1 MENRQSVGRALRRA
15 VPLAAAACLAVAG
28 VGCGTRVPENA
39 SGALSAPLGAAQPAP
54 DPATVPA
61 AGSSGTTPAQEAATA
76 AGSASGSLGRAG
88 APSPATAPS
97 GSGTP
102 TTPGRTA
109 QPKVGAAGTNAAP
122 AGSPSRAATASGG
135 SAPLPAPS
143 APAPTATGAKSPVVV
158 ASVGTLSGPVGA
170 ILLPMVQGTQV
181 WVKSANARGGVNGHP
196 VNLIVYDDR
205 GDPATHGSQV
215 KEAVEQKGALAFLMN
230 TEPITGQSAVGYLES
245 KRIPVIGV
253 PGAEPWG
260 EKSPMYFPQKTVTRN
275 LYVLHPQQ
283 FASQLVP
290 RGITKWG
297 TLVCAE
303 AQGCKDIAK
312 VYTDEA
318 GRLGY
323 QVVYQGQSTV
333 AQPDFTA
340 ECLAARNAGVQALHV
355 NLDESSIQRVASAC
369 NRQNYRPVILI
380 PGGAQT
386 DRMKDVPGLD
396 GAMAVSGVFPYF
408 ATGTPATDE
417 FQQAMRAFGNGVM
430 RGYAVAEGWV
440 SGKLFERATAEL
452 AEPPTTA
459 GILAGLWKIK
469 NDNLGGLTGN
479 LTFTENQPAANPVCG
494 SVIVIKDK
502 AWTAPYAV
510 RCFQ

>member
-1 MENRQSVGRALRRA
+1 MERRQSLGRALRRA
-15 VPLAAAACLAVAG
+15 VPVATAVCLAVAS
-28 VGCGTRVPENA
+28 VGCGTRVAENS
-39 SGALSAPLGAAQPAP
+39 SGVLSA
-54 DPATVPA
+54 
-61 AGSSGTTPAQEAATA
+61 
-76 AGSASGSLGRAG
+76 
-88 APSPATAPS
+88 SPGATAPS
-97 GSGTP
+97 
-102 TTPGRTA
+102 
-109 QPKVGAAGTNAAP
+109 AAGTATIPAGVSGTATPGQQAANP
-122 AGSPSRAATASGG
+122 AGSATGSPGRAGSPS
-135 SAPLPAPS
+135 S
-143 APAPTATGAKSPVVV
+143 APAPSRSGTSTSPAGTTPKVVAAANAAPVGSASRAAATSGGTAPAAATSAQVPAATGAKSPVVV

-170 ILLPMVQGTQV
+170 ILQPMVQGTQV
-181 WVKSANARGGVNGHP
+181 WVKWANSRGGVNGHP
-196 VNLIVYDDR
+196 VNMIVYDDR

-230 TEPITGQSAVGYLES
+230 TEPVTGQSAVGYLES
-245 KRIPVIGV
+245 KHIPVIGV

-283 FASQLVP
+283 FASLLIP

-297 TLVCAE
+297 TLVCVE
-303 AQGCKDIAK
+303 ASGCKDIAK

-355 NLDESSIQRVASAC
+355 NLDESSLQRVATAC
-369 NRQNYRPVILI
+369 NRQNYHPIILM

-396 GAMAVSGVFPYF
+396 GAMAASGVFPYF
-408 ATGTPATDE
+408 ASGTPATDE

-430 RGYAVAEGWV
+430 RGYASAEGWV
-440 SGKLFERATAEL
+440 TGKLFERATTDL

-479 LTFTENQPAANPVCG
+479 RTFTENQPAANPVCG

-502 AWTAPYAV
+502 AWTAPDGV

>member
-1 MENRQSVGRALRRA
+1 MEERQSVGRALRRA
-15 VPLAAAACLAVAG
+15 VPLVTAVCLAVAG
-28 VGCGTRVPENA
+28 AGCGTRVAESSSA
-39 SGALSAPLGAAQPAP
+39 SVPTPLGTTRPDMGSGTVAAVPSGDTAPGREAPA
-54 DPATVPA
+54 A
-61 AGSSGTTPAQEAATA
+61 AGSLNRSGSTSAPAPPGKALTSSPPTAQPRVGAPAAPSTAAASPARVGTA
-76 AGSASGSLGRAG
+76 AGASAS
-88 APSPATAPS
+88 
-97 GSGTP
+97 
-102 TTPGRTA
+102 
-109 QPKVGAAGTNAAP
+109 VAAP
-122 AGSPSRAATASGG
+122 P
-135 SAPLPAPS
+135 
-143 APAPTATGAKSPVVV
+143 APAPTATGTKSPVVV

-170 ILLPMVQGTQV
+170 ILLPMVQGSQV
-181 WVKSANARGGVNGHP
+181 WVKSVNARGGVNGHP
-196 VNLIVYDDR
+196 VNMIVYDDR

-230 TEPITGQSAVGYLES
+230 TEPVTGQSAVGYLES
-245 KRIPVIGV
+245 KRIPVVGV

-275 LYVLHPQQ
+275 LYVLHPQE
-283 FASQLVP
+283 FAGLLVP

-297 TLVCAE
+297 TLVCVE
-303 AQGCKDIAK
+303 APGCKDMAK
-312 VYTDEA
+312 VYADEA
-318 GRLGY
+318 GRLGF

-355 NLDESSIQRVASAC
+355 NLDESSIQRVATAC
-369 NRQNYRPVILI
+369 NRQGFHPVFLM

-396 GAMAVSGVFPYF
+396 GAMAASGVFPYF

-430 RGYAVAEGWV
+430 RGYAAAEGWV
-440 SGKLFERATAEL
+440 SGKLFERATADL

-479 LTFTENQPAANPVCG
+479 RTFAENQPAANPVCG

-502 AWTAPYAV
+502 AWTAPDPV